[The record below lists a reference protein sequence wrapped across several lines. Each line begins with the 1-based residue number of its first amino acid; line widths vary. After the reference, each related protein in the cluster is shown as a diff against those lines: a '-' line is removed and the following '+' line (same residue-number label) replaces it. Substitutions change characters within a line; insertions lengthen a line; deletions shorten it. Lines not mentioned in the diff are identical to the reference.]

1 MIDDWRA
8 QWGDQLPFY
17 FVQIAPCGTYKD
29 NEESFKLREAQRKA
43 LDINNTAMVVTL
55 DIGEEDN
62 IHPANKQDVGLRLAN
77 IALNKNYNQKEI
89 VPSGPV
95 YKSFFVQN
103 QTLILYFEELGS
115 GLYAPNKLKGFELAG
130 IDGKFYPATAKIVEN
145 TIQLVSKKVKAP
157 IEARY
162 GWANYFDATLFNKEG
177 LPASSFQTEK
187 NKATYK

>member
-29 NEESFKLREAQRKA
+29 NEESYKLREAQRKA

-77 IALNKNYNQKEI
+77 IALNKSYNQKEI
-89 VPSGPV
+89 VPSGPR
-95 YKSFFVQN
+95 K
-103 QTLILYFEELGS
+103 TRLYFEELGS
-115 GLYAPNKLKGFELAG
+115 GP
-130 IDGKFYPATAKIVEN
+130 T
-145 TIQLVSKKVKAP
+145 
-157 IEARY
+157 
-162 GWANYFDATLFNKEG
+162 
-177 LPASSFQTEK
+177 
-187 NKATYK
+187 